1 MTPAVRLCYMRL
13 CEILCEGSTPQ
24 DLLKFPF
31 VYGSK
36 TVNVAAA
43 ILPEEQH
50 LYSPAAVEAMK
61 EVVIF
66 SIHRSPLSGDLERQ
80 DLLKLRN
87 GYTMDSHGDLVAN
100 MVDRGVARMVDR
112 RGARLDTERYRD
124 RKAGIP
130 QKHKMDREHAE
141 SIPRG
146 KFAGIWN
153 SMQDLLNDSNSRKTI
168 VPVPSS
174 SPLVGMITKAISSRV
189 PNATVSDVLY
199 KDDPM
204 FSDAAAKASNPDH
217 DPDSPRI
224 RTVGNVKARMRDM
237 KNQIAGGDT
246 NPQLQSD
253 VDALQKWVDKQPA
266 FSAKSQYANP
276 RTNRGKWLYGWM
288 KAKPLEVGVPHD
300 VILVDDN
307 VVNGA
312 TITTAIKGLM
322 ATNPNIRSIRVLVLH
337 QFRNPKKVD
346 PDDYRW

>member
-1 MTPAVRLCYMRL
+1 
-13 CEILCEGSTPQ
+13 
-24 DLLKFPF
+24 LKFPF

-36 TVNVAAA
+36 TINVAAA
-43 ILPEEQH
+43 ILPEEKH
-50 LYSPAAVEAMK
+50 LYSPEAMEAMK

-66 SIHRSPLSGDLERQ
+66 SIHRSPLSGDMERQ

-87 GYTMDSHGDLVAN
+87 GYTLDSHGQHVND
-100 MVDRGVARMVDR
+100 MVDRGVTRMVDR
-112 RGARLDTERYRD
+112 RGARLDTERHRD

-130 QKHKMDREHAE
+130 QKHVMDREYAE
-141 SIPRG
+141 SVPRG

-153 SMQDLLNDSNSRKTI
+153 SMQDLLNNAKSKKTV

-174 SPLVGMITKAISSRV
+174 SPLVGMITKAIVNRV
-189 PNATVSDVLY
+189 PNASVSDVLY

-204 FSDAAAKASNPDH
+204 FSDAAASASNPDH
-217 DPDSPRI
+217 DPNSPRT
-224 RTVGNVKARMRDM
+224 RTVGNVKARIQDM
-237 KNQIAGGDT
+237 KARIADGDT
-246 NPQLQSD
+246 NPQLQSEM
-253 VDALQKWVDKQPA
+253 DALQRWVDKQPT

-288 KAKPLEVGVPHD
+288 KSKPLEAGVPHD

-322 ATNPNIRSIRVLVLH
+322 AVNPNIQSIRVLVLH
-337 QFRNPKKVD
+337 QFRNPKKAD